1 MPPGVDGMSPGV
13 AGVSGV
19 PIIVPIMDADPLSLP
34 VGTFGA
40 SLLTLSAC
48 RKAFS
53 ARLCSRL
60 PSKASPRSDR
70 CRA

>member
-19 PIIVPIMDADPLSLP
+19 PIIDADPLSLP
-34 VGTFGA
+34 AGTFGA

-48 RKAFS
+48 RNAFS

>member
-1 MPPGVDGMSPGV
+1 MLPGVDGMSPGV

-19 PIIVPIMDADPLSLP
+19 PIIEFIMDADPL
-34 VGTFGA
+34 GTFGA

-48 RKAFS
+48 RNAFS